1 MIFVTRK
8 AHFNAA
14 HRLNNPKKT
23 DAWNKK
29 MFGKCNHPNWHG
41 HNYKLE
47 VTVAGEPDPDTG
59 FVIDLSTLK
68 KIIKKNIL
76 DKCDHKNLNKD
87 VPFLEGKITSTE
99 NLVKEFFYQLKD
111 DVENASSDGAVL
123 YSVHMF
129 ETERNSAEFCPYR
142 RIN

>member
-1 MIFVTRK
+1 
-8 AHFNAA
+8 
-14 HRLNNPKKT
+14 
-23 DAWNKK
+23 